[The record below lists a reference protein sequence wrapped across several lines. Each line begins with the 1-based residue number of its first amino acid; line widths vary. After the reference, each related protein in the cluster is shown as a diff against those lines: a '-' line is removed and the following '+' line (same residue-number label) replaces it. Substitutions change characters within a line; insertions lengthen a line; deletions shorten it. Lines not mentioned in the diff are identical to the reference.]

1 MPIRFR
7 LSVYPT
13 CVLKSM
19 GYTRSRNHFASTM
32 HDDVNLRHQDPH
44 SVSPMHGVMVHK
56 ESTPSFVVVTM
67 AIPTL
72 TPIAPQ
78 CGDVSGCSIHNSS
91 ISSSSSSNSSSRVNH
106 HGFDFWCTPNCVQ
119 APWGTLKVE
128 TKSGQHIFIH
138 AE

>member
-1 MPIRFR
+1 MPNRFR

-44 SVSPMHGVMVHK
+44 SVYRMHGVMVHN

-72 TPIAPQ
+72 TPITPQ
-78 CGDVSGCSIHNSS
+78 CGDVSGLVVVVVVVAI
-91 ISSSSSSNSSSRVNH
+91 V
-106 HGFDFWCTPNCVQ
+106 V
-119 APWGTLKVE
+119 VV
-128 TKSGQHIFIH
+128 
-138 AE
+138 

>member
-1 MPIRFR
+1 MIATPIVCIYAGPIWFR

-44 SVSPMHGVMVHK
+44 SVYPMHGVMVHN

-78 CGDVSGCSIHNSS
+78 CGDVSGLVVVVVVAI
-91 ISSSSSSNSSSRVNH
+91 V
-106 HGFDFWCTPNCVQ
+106 V
-119 APWGTLKVE
+119 VV
-128 TKSGQHIFIH
+128 
-138 AE
+138 